1 MSTVNGRLLQTI
13 LEEYI
18 NFVVQCAGPEESA
31 VKSGIQGLE
40 LRGEKENLTK
50 AKVGEFRILYFVFIL
65 FSLFEPRI
73 TEKTS
78 TLKLKIDVESCSDTS
93 VPSQY
98 HSILKLKYS
107 TARNYLCMHLRR
119 LCLPQNNESRCGL
132 TAVICR
138 KKAMVYT
145 TIVCVIV
152 YIYIT
157 FFPKQ
162 PSREHFFFKKRCVYM
177 TVKVFKILNG
187 RQSGI
192 FNKFYQSI
200 NPS

>member
-1 MSTVNGRLLQTI
+1 MQTI

-98 HSILKLKYS
+98 HSIVKLNYS
-107 TARNYLCMHLRR
+107 TARNSSQRSWR
-119 LCLPQNNESRCGL
+119 
-132 TAVICR
+132 AV
-138 KKAMVYT
+138 
-145 TIVCVIV
+145 VCENAPLKTKISPLSGAFHG
-152 YIYIT
+152 
-157 FFPKQ
+157 FFSLQ
-162 PSREHFFFKKRCVYM
+162 LLAFIS
-177 TVKVFKILNG
+177 LALAL
-187 RQSGI
+187 
-192 FNKFYQSI
+192 
-200 NPS
+200 